1 MKHLILGKTY
11 VAPQRRILDQIL
23 FNLHLTLTPY
33 NLHLL
38 YFLGDIDFASYA
50 NGTTIH
56 TLKEKK

>member
-1 MKHLILGKTY
+1 MKYLILGKTY

-33 NLHLL
+33 NVHLL
-38 YFLGDIDFASYA
+38 SFLGDIDFASYA